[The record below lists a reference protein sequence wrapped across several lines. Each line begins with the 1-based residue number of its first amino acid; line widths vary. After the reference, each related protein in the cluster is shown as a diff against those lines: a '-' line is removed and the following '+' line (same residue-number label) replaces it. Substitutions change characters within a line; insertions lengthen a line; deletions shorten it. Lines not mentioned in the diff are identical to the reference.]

1 MKPATFKFDIDNV
14 VLKIADIQMVK
25 ELNEDM
31 ITSKIMDLTVVY
43 YYTLFHNEKLAVT
56 VPFPKEA
63 LEVLETSRQDL
74 YKIALSNT
82 LRINPPVIMSF
93 EDFKKSCPSYAMLE
107 KTEEYIEASKDIYF
121 VANDYGTGAVYIL
134 DRNTLDLIA
143 DKLQDD
149 LAIIPS
155 SSQEILVLAKSQR
168 RLREWVIAVK
178 EAHELIFD
186 RDERLSNSV
195 YFYNHDTKEFSY
207 QSADDFVCDE

>member
-31 ITSKIMDLTVVY
+31 ITSKIMDLTVIY

-63 LEVLETSRQDL
+63 LEVLEISKQDL

-82 LRINPPVIMSF
+82 LRINPPVIMLF
-93 EDFKKSCPSYAMLE
+93 EDFEKSCPSYAMLE

-155 SSQEILVLAKSQR
+155 SSQEILVLAKSHK

-195 YFYNHDTKEFSY
+195 YFYNHDTKEFIY